1 MDEQAWSIDVILVA
15 EENQN
20 NLSTPV

>member
-1 MDEQAWSIDVILVA
+1 MDEQVWSIDVILVA

-20 NLSTPV
+20 NWNTPL